1 MPSAVSSWQKRGQ
14 NTRNTLSSDLINCC
28 RYRSARAQLS
38 CPSHSQP
45 YKCVCLGED
54 RRTRGNITDGLCQ
67 CGPDTRQGMA
77 LLYSEER
84 ARGGMRKDK
93 DFL

>member
-54 RRTRGNITDGLCQ
+54 SLARLDRRTRGNITDGLCQ

-84 ARGGMRKDK
+84 ARGG
-93 DFL
+93 